1 MGSTF
6 PIERGWVSL
15 NHKGLSNLVGRMIRA
30 HGPDK
35 DQWEGHEKD
44 AHGPVKLTP
53 AELLDALNGVHGA
66 EAQKNF
72 AVAIAGGIPVF
83 PGSEVYDS
91 FASVCL
97 QNGALDHL
105 REVALANVELDGKSL
120 AGIAWQDLL
129 GSVIGRKPEHRLDS
143 RYHGMRNMDA
153 RSIELGSL
161 FFAAV
166 SAATKISEE
175 ERQAAL
181 LMALELND
189 EHPDI
194 HEILQRGGLSAAV
207 LSRALMTRRLSQD
220 APAAPAIAE
229 PPTDASRRRRV
240 AL

>member
-1 MGSTF
+1 MGSTL
-6 PIERGWVSL
+6 PVERGWVSL
-15 NHKGLSNLVGRMIRA
+15 DYKGLSNLVGRMIRA
-30 HGPDK
+30 HGRDK
-35 DQWEGHEKD
+35 DEWKGHEKD

-53 AELLDALNGVHGA
+53 AELLETLNGVHGA
-66 EAQKNF
+66 VAQKNF

-97 QNGALDHL
+97 QNGTLDYL
-105 REVALANVELDGKSL
+105 REVALAKVELDGKSL

-143 RYHGMRNMDA
+143 RYHGMRNMEE

-207 LSRALMTRRLSQD
+207 LSKALMTRRLGLD
-220 APAAPAIAE
+220 APAAQTSAE
-229 PPTDASRRRRV
+229 APVDAPRRRRIT
-240 AL
+240 L